1 MVNRAKVSIEHFYGP
16 TNGGQLQ
23 KHIYEHDLTLLQLFL
38 SLKSLK
44 LKGRNITQQAE
55 RILMNVECP
64 PSPFLMWCTWM
75 TWMTWVAARQ
85 RDETNADCQ
94 LHQSPPSI
102 CGCHWCRCTRALS
115 HTFPAQPSPSPPTTP
130 LPPPNPPIPGI
141 VYLPTLFHLAI
152 QLNLGDTLLSVGV
165 QNCRKCRREET
176 RPRKQCN
183 SYIFYFCFLDKLS
196 AEAIRYHLLPIV
208 LGLAMF
214 EYELLKLVRS
224 RWRLL
229 KQLVLAFWKSWR
241 SWNNSFLQ
249 RSFLQVQVAPIQ

>member
-1 MVNRAKVSIEHFYGP
+1 MGWEWIGLDGKPGEGKYRALLWSYKWWAVTKAWFDFVAVIFES
-16 TNGGQLQ
+16 Q
-23 KHIYEHDLTLLQLFL
+23 KP
-38 SLKSLK
+38 K
-44 LKGRNITQQAE
+44 AE
-55 RILMNVECP
+55 RKKYHTAGWTHSHECRMPPLPLPDVVRVNDLDDLGSCAAERWDKCRLPAASVATIDLWLPLMQMHSRPFPHISCSTL
-64 PSPFLMWCTWM
+64 PSPT
-75 TWMTWVAARQ
+75 
-85 RDETNADCQ
+85 
-94 LHQSPPSI
+94 
-102 CGCHWCRCTRALS
+102 
-115 HTFPAQPSPSPPTTP
+115 TTP

-183 SYIFYFCFLDKLS
+183 SYIFYCFLDKLS
-196 AEAIRYHLLPIV
+196 AEATRYHL